1 MRQHPLFL
9 LESLDRRIAKRA
21 KFRGTSGTFLDSREL
36 KLVVIGIL
44 LHIGSGVLTPAGSF
58 FAKKLAATRKISA
71 LQRVSR
77 GRLYQMA
84 EMGI

>member
-1 MRQHPLFL
+1 MRQHPLFF

-21 KFRGTSGTFLDSREL
+21 KFRGTSGTFLNSREL